1 MKENIIEKIVK
12 RDYNEELE
20 KIFEIKSFSED
31 VKSILLSIL
40 YKIEAGYEDIKNVK
54 KDIETKEE
62 YIEKYIQDIYD
73 NVVKIKLVNMN
84 DKESNILEGK
94 TFYINKEKK
103 EIEVYPIERKVL
115 YAINKISRKEEI
127 INEKYYLINE
137 VIKDLLNVGNIIQK
151 VEPLRDF
158 NGYSWTTVEREIESI
173 NHNLIYQILRMLVG
187 NKFLE
192 SFVEQK
198 EKMIDYYEE
207 FVGILEE
214 KYGEEIAK
222 KIVRELIKIG
232 VLFEKIYDKEKLEKY
247 NKENLEVKKEIKK
260 MSNMAKYL
268 EEVKKKKIEITE
280 KIRKIDEILNDKK
293 KMQEEYIR
301 RNENLELDKK
311 IFSMRILGNML
322 IEDKENL
329 YDELEELNNLTNPKN
344 FLMYKEKVMKKN
356 EILSLLDIENINEE
370 LEKSIEKMQEY
381 YLKCFEIKIESS
393 KTKEEI
399 IKLIYEYR
407 YYNLIPKNK
416 KIDSKNILMKLI
428 EKGIELKVIV
438 EISKNKEINYNILE
452 KIFETRIIKLENIEI
467 KVVKE
472 NENLFIQIFDEKMF
486 EEKIKVLEGIKIK
499 KEDLLIKINKK
510 TKVFLVG
517 G

>member
-103 EIEVYPIERKVL
+103 EIEVYPIERNVL

-207 FVGILEE
+207 FVEILEE
-214 KYGEEIAK
+214 KYGEEIEK